1 MAVDGDTL
9 GAVLALVKNIPGT
22 AANAA
27 VEAAEEARAS
37 AEAAA
42 THNYGISVSGT
53 ALVITPPTGT

>member
-1 MAVDGDTL
+1 MNDQNMVGLIT
-9 GAVLALVKNIPGT
+9 GIVKGIPGT

-27 VEAAEEARAS
+27 VEAANEAKAS

-53 ALVITPPTGT
+53 KLVITPPTSN